1 MARARGRCN
10 AARRRT
16 PKVRPPSYPGSVRA
30 RASVVAC
37 DVVAAAGSA
46 GLLVLVAAG
55 LEAHE
60 GGWMLATVALTVVGT
75 GLLASPLLL
84 ASALA
89 RAPDLR
95 SDTAVDWLPAAIALT
110 YLALVAGTTFIVTST
125 PPDAQAPLA
134 FAWPLA
140 AGGGA
145 LVLANGAMTRAA
157 RDTRRGPR
165 GTDA

>member
-1 MARARGRCN
+1 M
-10 AARRRT
+10 
-16 PKVRPPSYPGSVRA
+16 RA
-30 RASVVAC
+30 RASVVAS
-37 DVVAAAGSA
+37 DAVGAAGSA
-46 GLLVLVAAG
+46 GLLVLVASG
-55 LEAHE
+55 LQAHE
-60 GGWMLATVALTVVGT
+60 GGWLVATVALTAVGT
-75 GLLASPLLL
+75 GLLAAPLLL

-95 SDTAVDWLPAAIALT
+95 SDTAVDWLPAGIAAT
-110 YLALVAGTTFIVTST
+110 YLALVAGTVAIVAAT

-157 RDTRRGPR
+157 RDAGRGPR
-165 GTDA
+165 GTDR

>member
-1 MARARGRCN
+1 MG
-10 AARRRT
+10 
-16 PKVRPPSYPGSVRA
+16 A
-30 RASVVAC
+30 RASVVAS
-37 DVVAAAGSA
+37 DAVAAAGSA
-46 GLLVLVAAG
+46 GLVVLVAAG

-60 GGWMLATVALTVVGT
+60 GGWMVLTVALTAVGA
-75 GLLASPLLL
+75 GLLAAPLLL

-89 RAPDLR
+89 RASDLR
-95 SDTAVDWLPAAIALT
+95 SDTVIDWLPACIGAT
-110 YLALVAGTTFIVTST
+110 YLALVAGTAAIVAST

-145 LVLANGAMTRAA
+145 LVLANGAMARAA